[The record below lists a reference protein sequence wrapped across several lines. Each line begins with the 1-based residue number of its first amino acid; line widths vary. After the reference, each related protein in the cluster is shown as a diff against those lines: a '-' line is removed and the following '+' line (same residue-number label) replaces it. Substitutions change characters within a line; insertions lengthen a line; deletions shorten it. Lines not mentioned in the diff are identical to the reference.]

1 MREIAV
7 LPDQRREAI
16 LDALA
21 HDGRVVA
28 TELASRLGVS
38 DDTLRR
44 DLDELA
50 AAGRLRR
57 VRGGAL
63 PAASPTSPRFS
74 ERHGQD
80 ALAKAR
86 IAARARELLAGDD
99 VLSLGG
105 GTTALAVAR
114 ELAAEERRR
123 TVLTTSPDVALA
135 LSPAAGMEVLMTGG
149 TLEHDSRTLVGGA
162 ALDAVRAVRAD
173 AAVLG
178 ACSLHPSAGLTTH
191 CAGEAEVLRAM
202 VAGAGRTVVVAAAAK
217 LGHAST
223 HVVAPAS
230 AVGQFV
236 TEAGTAGNE
245 PELQALREIGVE
257 VVLA

>member
-1 MREIAV
+1 MRELAA

-16 LDALA
+16 LAALA

-28 TELASRLGVS
+28 AELAARLGVS

-50 AAGRLRR
+50 SDGRLRR

-63 PAASPTSPRFS
+63 PAVAPTSPRFA

-80 ALAKAR
+80 ATIKVR
-86 IAARARELLAGDD
+86 IAARAVALLDADD

-114 ELAAEERRR
+114 ELARAERRR
-123 TVLTTSPDVALA
+123 TVLTTSPDAALA
-135 LSPAAGMEVLMTGG
+135 LSDAEGIEVLMAGG
-149 TLEHDSRTLVGGA
+149 RLEPDSRTVVGGA
-162 ALDAVRAVRAD
+162 ALEAVRAVRAD

-202 VAGAGRTVVVAAAAK
+202 VAAAGRTVVVAAMAK
-217 LGHAST
+217 LGHAAA
-223 HVVAPAS
+223 HVVAPAE
-230 AVGQFV
+230 AVTQLV
-236 TEAGTAGNE
+236 TDADGHTAD
-245 PELQALREIGVE
+245 LDALRDIGVE
-257 VVLA
+257 VVVA